1 MMGIVNVTPDSFY
14 DRGATASAAD
24 AVAHGLALLDRGAGA
39 LDVGGMTAQP
49 GDELDPSIE
58 AARVVPVIE
67 QLRAQTDAV
76 IAVDTY
82 RAPVAAAALEAGAD
96 LVNDHTGLSDPDMAA
111 TVAAAGAGLVITH
124 LGLRPKQARTGSY
137 SISVSEIAEFLT
149 AGAES
154 AVAAGVPTAGIL
166 IDPGL
171 GFGKDIDTDLDTLR
185 HLPALAGLGYPVLLA
200 CSHKEVTAA
209 PLGLPESA
217 LEGTAA
223 VDGGGR
229 LSGRGGATPARSA
242 VHGTRR
248 PDGLADAPRRRSS
261 QPIVGGASDGSK
273 NDSRNWPSR
282 WISSPSA

>member
-1 MMGIVNVTPDSFY
+1 MMGIVNVTTDSFY

-67 QLRAQTDAV
+67 QLRARTDAV

-96 LVNDHTGLSDPDMAA
+96 LVNDHTGLSDPGMAA
-111 TVAAAGAGLVITH
+111 AVAAAGAGLVITH
-124 LGLRPKQARTGSY
+124 LGLRPKQPRAGTY
-137 SISVSEIAEFLT
+137 SISVPEIAEFLT
-149 AGAES
+149 SRAET
-154 AVAAGVPTAGIL
+154 AVAAGVPAAGIL

-171 GFGKDIDTDLDTLR
+171 GFGKDIDTDLDTLAASAGSGR
-185 HLPALAGLGYPVLLA
+185 ARLSRAAGVLPQGGDRRPAGAAGVRTRRYGRGY
-200 CSHKEVTAA
+200 
-209 PLGLPESA
+209 
-217 LEGTAA
+217 
-223 VDGGGR
+223 GGGR
-229 LSGRGGATPARSA
+229 VSGRGGAAPARSA

-248 PDGLADAPRRRSS
+248 PDGLADAPG
-261 QPIVGGASDGSK
+261 QPPRA
-273 NDSRNWPSR
+273 
-282 WISSPSA
+282 